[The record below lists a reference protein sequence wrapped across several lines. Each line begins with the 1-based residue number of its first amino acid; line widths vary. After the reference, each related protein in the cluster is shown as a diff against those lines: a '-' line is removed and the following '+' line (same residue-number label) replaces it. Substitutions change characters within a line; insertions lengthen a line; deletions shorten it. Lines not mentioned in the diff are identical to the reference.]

1 MTINAD
7 KNNKYISAVKE
18 LYHSSFPK
26 IEQIPFRNILKLC
39 EKDKAAL
46 LIFTD
51 NNEFVGF
58 TLLIHYQDI
67 IFILYFAI
75 NNQIRGKGYGGR
87 ALQIIRETYINKRI
101 ILNIETTKQNG
112 QNQEQR
118 MKRKL
123 FYLNNGY
130 TEAGLSVED
139 KGETYD
145 MLISGGTIEKEE
157 YRKLLIFTM
166 GKFLF
171 WFMEPKVVLNP

>member
-1 MTINAD
+1 MPLMMINAD

-51 NNEFVGF
+51 NHEFV
-58 TLLIHYQDI
+58 D
-67 IFILYFAI
+67 
-75 NNQIRGKGYGGR
+75 
-87 ALQIIRETYINKRI
+87 
-101 ILNIETTKQNG
+101 G

-139 KGETYD
+139 RGETYD
-145 MLISGGTIEKEE
+145 MLISGGTIGKEE
-157 YRKLLIFTM
+157 YRKLLIFMM

>member
-1 MTINAD
+1 M
-7 KNNKYISAVKE
+7 
-18 LYHSSFPK
+18 
-26 IEQIPFRNILKLC
+26 
-39 EKDKAAL
+39 

-51 NNEFVGF
+51 NNEFVG
-58 TLLIHYQDI
+58 
-67 IFILYFAI
+67 FAI

-87 ALQIIRETYINKRI
+87 ALQILRETYINKRI
-101 ILNIETTKQNG
+101 ILNIETTKQI
-112 QNQEQR
+112 
-118 MKRKL
+118 
-123 FYLNNGY
+123 
-130 TEAGLSVED
+130 SVED